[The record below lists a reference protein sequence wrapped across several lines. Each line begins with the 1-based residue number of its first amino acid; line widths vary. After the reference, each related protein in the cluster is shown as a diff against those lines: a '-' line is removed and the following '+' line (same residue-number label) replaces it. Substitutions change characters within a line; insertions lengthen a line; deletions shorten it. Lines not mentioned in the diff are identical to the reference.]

1 MLEVLLTICI
11 DPAID
16 LPLQSPALNIRKHT
30 KAEKNFS
37 ETQTKIQAVSDFL
50 LTHSYLET
58 RKRVIGKQCRPDQMS
73 HNVASDHYVASDQ
86 GIHCLLTGFS
96 IKNRIKVTN

>member
-1 MLEVLLTICI
+1 MVLGVPILKHFRVLTICI

-58 RKRVIGKQCRPDQMS
+58 PKRVIGKQCRPR
-73 HNVASDHYVASDQ
+73 SDA
-86 GIHCLLTGFS
+86 T
-96 IKNRIKVTN
+96 